1 MSSIHFVDKL
11 NTCPCMNQSKKNEP
25 NQPRINESK
34 QEWKGEKQEHRSR
47 KSQTHVMNPGGQK
60 EDSSLHSHTNLRFDY
75 TDE

>member
-1 MSSIHFVDKL
+1 MNRSENEKEKNK
-11 NTCPCMNQSKKNEP
+11 NT
-25 NQPRINESK
+25 
-34 QEWKGEKQEHRSR
+34 EHE